1 MSYTKTTLQQI
12 IETSFDGKKSLM
24 ASTCGLAPRVIT
36 RLTQDQSLTP
46 QTLEQITRHLSAD
59 QARELSLAACR
70 DLLPPDIAEELQL
83 SNAPGLLSERTHNYN
98 QADPKSEEILRKL
111 RALVRKDPESRDW
124 LHHLATWIFPNSN
137 QD

>member
-1 MSYTKTTLQQI
+1 MSYTKTTIQQI

-70 DLLPPDIAEELQL
+70 DLLPPDIAEDL
-83 SNAPGLLSERTHNYN
+83 SLTSASGLLTERGATYN

-124 LHHLATWIFPNSN
+124 LHQLATWIFPNETK
-137 QD
+137 D